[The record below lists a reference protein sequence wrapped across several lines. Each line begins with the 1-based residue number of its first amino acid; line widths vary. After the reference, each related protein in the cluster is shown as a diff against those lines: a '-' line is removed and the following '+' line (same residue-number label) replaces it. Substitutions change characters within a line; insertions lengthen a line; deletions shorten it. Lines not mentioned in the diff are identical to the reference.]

1 MPLPPFAHFPAAY
14 GPPHM
19 NPMLAHIAAT
29 ANGLYGHGG
38 HGGPHGGHRGGPGGG
53 GGGRGGMR
61 GGGGM
66 HRGFDN
72 GNWGEEAEKYLVQQQ
87 GLVTLCFSRN
97 PDG

>member
-29 ANGLYGHGG
+29 ANGLYGG
-38 HGGPHGGHRGGPGGG
+38 HGGPHGGGHRGGPGGG

-61 GGGGM
+61 GGGGGGM

-72 GNWGEEAEKYLVQQQ
+72 GNWGEELEKYLGNQ
-87 GLVTLCFSRN
+87 
-97 PDG
+97 